1 MVLVFFAVAV
11 RVGLQSRRDEWCLD
25 LYSKELEAMTNPG
38 DTSKGSSSR
47 GNGWLFGV
55 GVVLVWGAV
64 LELRDW
70 WVVNGERVRL
80 VGIWVLGVAAVLLV
94 AMAVVGVWA
103 GRSDG
108 LAGGRGLAGGWDAG
122 RRVRIMVMR
131 AAGGTRRPGGGLVQQ
146 RRRGDPAVECVSG
159 VLRQAAGLP
168 VSERVVRVVWAR
180 LEGKWVWGV
189 SVDRELGASVERSVG
204 SFKPPPVARGPG

>member
-1 MVLVFFAVAV
+1 MIF
-11 RVGLQSRRDEWCLD
+11 GLYL
-25 LYSKELEAMTNPG
+25 KELEAMTNLG
-38 DTSKGSSSR
+38 DTSKGSSS
-47 GNGWLFGV
+47 GVNGWLFGV

-80 VGIWVLGVAAVLLV
+80 VGIWVLGVLAVLFV

-108 LAGGRGLAGGWDAG
+108 LAGGRRLAGGWDVG

-146 RRRGDPAVECVSG
+146 RRRGDPGWSVFPVCCVRRPGCRCLSG
-159 VLRQAAGLP
+159 WCGWCGPVWRANGCGVCRLIGSWGL
-168 VSERVVRVVWAR
+168 VWRGRLVRC
-180 LEGKWVWGV
+180 GQ
-189 SVDRELGASVERSVG
+189 G
-204 SFKPPPVARGPG
+204 SG